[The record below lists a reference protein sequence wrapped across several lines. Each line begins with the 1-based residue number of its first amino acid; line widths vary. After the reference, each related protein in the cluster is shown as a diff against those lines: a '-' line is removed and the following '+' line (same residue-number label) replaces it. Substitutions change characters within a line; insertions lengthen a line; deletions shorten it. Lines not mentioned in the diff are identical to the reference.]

1 MRFSKRRV
9 GLVLAAAIGSMVP
22 MARDISIASAAAP
35 AMMTTPVPLTADAV
49 QTFIT
54 SYPAVKAATGKLSKK
69 YGVKADK
76 SSAANAWGAW
86 MTATEAW
93 AELNGIVT
101 PYGYSDFQTWL
112 QTTISVA
119 TAYAFA
125 KEGGAMDAGMAK
137 AVDQIKNN
145 PSLSADQKK
154 MMLDQM
160 QAATSS
166 VAATRPPQENIDAVT
181 PYLAQLGVL
190 FH

>member
-1 MRFSKRRV
+1 MRISKRLF

-22 MARDISIASAAAP
+22 MAGGISIASATAP
-35 AMMTTPVPLTADAV
+35 TMLTTPVPLTADAV

-69 YGVKADK
+69 YGVKSDK
-76 SSAANAWGAW
+76 SSAANAWSAW
-86 MTATEAW
+86 MTATAAW

-101 PYGYSDFQTWL
+101 PYGYTDFQTWL

-125 KEGGAMDAGMAK
+125 KEGGAMDADMAK
-137 AVDQIKNN
+137 AVDQIQNN
-145 PSLSADQKK
+145 PSLSTAQKK

-160 QAATSS
+160 QAATGSI
-166 VAATRPPQENIDAVT
+166 AAMRPPQGNLDAVT
-181 PYLAQLGVL
+181 PYLAQLKVL